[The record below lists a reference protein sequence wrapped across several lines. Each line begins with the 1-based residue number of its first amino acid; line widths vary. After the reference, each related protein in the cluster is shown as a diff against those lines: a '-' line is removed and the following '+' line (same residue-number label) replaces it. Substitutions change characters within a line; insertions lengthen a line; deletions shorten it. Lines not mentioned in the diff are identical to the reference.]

1 MMLRNVLPGNE
12 RSTSQNEAHNVGL
25 DTQADIIPDLLPYRE
40 MTAALSWVGETS
52 ESDKGQLKLH
62 CALRGLSQ

>member
-25 DTQADIIPDLLPYRE
+25 DTQGDIIPDLLPYRE
-40 MTAALSWVGETS
+40 MTAALS
-52 ESDKGQLKLH
+52 
-62 CALRGLSQ
+62 